1 MVWSQ
6 FAHIHMPPIVITNFL
21 YVRFIGNRSIDEKI
35 LKIQKDRILEMSK
48 WADEIKKVE
57 KEKKR
62 GRKKG

>member
-6 FAHIHMPPIVITNFL
+6 FAHIHMPQIVITNFL

>member
-1 MVWSQ
+1 
-6 FAHIHMPPIVITNFL
+6 
-21 YVRFIGNRSIDEKI
+21 
-35 LKIQKDRILEMSK
+35 LEMSK